1 MANVVLG
8 VTGSIAA
15 YRAADIARELMRG
28 GCVVRVCLTA
38 AAEKFVT
45 RVLFESLTG
54 QPCLV
59 WAFDEPEAGRMAHI
73 DWARQADLLLVAPAT
88 ANILNKLAAGVA
100 DDMLSTIA
108 LAYTGPTL
116 VDPAMNPAMYGHDT
130 TRASIEALKAR
141 GVEFVEPEEGEVAC
155 GEHGQGK
162 LASVGRIARAAL
174 DMLGWTKVLAGKR
187 VLITSGPTREPLDS
201 VRYLSNRSSGK
212 MGAALA
218 KAALW
223 MGAEVTVVTGPARV
237 EPPFGSRVVRVE
249 TAAEMLDAAS
259 RVAPEADLILGVA
272 AVADYRAER
281 PFEGK
286 MRRTGEPLELRLVP
300 NPDVLAELARLAK
313 PTATIVGFAAEPSE
327 DLCKAREKLVRK
339 GLHFI
344 AANDVSQGGIG
355 FESDD
360 NELVLL
366 GRNGEVE
373 RSGRRSKLACARWLL
388 ERVVGGTVA
397 S

>member
-15 YRAADIARELMRG
+15 YRAGDIARELMRG
-28 GCVVRVCLTA
+28 GCTVRVCLTA

-45 RVLFESLTG
+45 KVLFESLTG

-88 ANILNKLAAGVA
+88 ANILNKLAAGIA

-108 LAYTGPTL
+108 LAYTGPML
-116 VDPAMNPAMYGHDT
+116 VAPAMNPAMYGHET
-130 TRASIEALKAR
+130 TRTAIEALKAR
-141 GVEFVEPEEGEVAC
+141 GVEFIEPDEGEVAC

-162 LASVGRIARAAL
+162 LASVGRIAQAAL
-174 DMLGWTKVLAGKR
+174 DMIGWSRSLQGKR
-187 VLITSGPTREPLDS
+187 VLITSGPTREPIDS

-237 EPPFGSRVVRVE
+237 DPPFGSKILRVE
-249 TAAEMLDAAS
+249 TASEMLAAAS
-259 RVAPEADLILGVA
+259 QSAPDADLILGVA
-272 AVADYRAER
+272 AVADFRVEQ
-281 PFEGK
+281 PTTGK
-286 MRRTGEPLELRLVP
+286 IRRTGDCLELRLVP
-300 NPDVLAELARLAK
+300 NPDVLAELAKLAK
-313 PTATIVGFAAEPSE
+313 PFATIVGFAAEPTP
-327 DLCKAREKLVRK
+327 DLSTARQKLLRK
-339 GLHFI
+339 GLHYI
-344 AANDVSQGGIG
+344 AANDVSQRGIG

-360 NELVLL
+360 NELVLI
-366 GRNGEVE
+366 GRSGDVE
-373 RSGRRSKLACARWLL
+373 RSGRRSKLSCARWLL
-388 ERVVGGTVA
+388 ERVVARA
-397 S
+397 SES